1 MNALGM
7 LPYNDRFRVYRKN
20 MSRIIGSYR
29 AVSQFNELQEAEVGH
44 FLLHVLGS
52 PDKLTEHIRQ

>member
-1 MNALGM
+1 M
-7 LPYNDRFRVYRKN
+7 LQYNDRFRIYRKN

-29 AVSQFNELQEAEVGH
+29 AVSQFNELQEAEVAH
-44 FLLHVLGS
+44 FLLNVLDS